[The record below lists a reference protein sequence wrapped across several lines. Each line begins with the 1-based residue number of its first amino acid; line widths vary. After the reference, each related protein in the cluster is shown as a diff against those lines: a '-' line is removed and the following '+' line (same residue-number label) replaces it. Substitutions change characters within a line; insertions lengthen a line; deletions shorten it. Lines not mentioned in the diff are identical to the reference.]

1 MRKIL
6 LIVLFTL
13 ALFANNDSCKL
24 DVYYGNGVWNDV
36 RAVKDSKDELKIF
49 MQLHYPGRF
58 SVADEGVTYDFKYMH
73 NETYGVI
80 NDLIETHWQLYESG
94 QISQW
99 YFSFVASALDS
110 VDPLNTSNN
119 DYLQKVQNIINQY
132 ELDTAKMLESYRTN
146 SFNSKKI
153 VLLVAHSQGNLFGN
167 KMYELFS
174 SDEKD
179 KFAMVSVAT
188 PANSVAK
195 GGGYTTLHNDW
206 VIKSIPNSLKS
217 NADGSGHTFVKS
229 YLNNPIYSSVEDI
242 ALNINNAVDLLDQQ
256 ICRKYIHFRWIG
268 YSWCD
273 SDVST
278 GIEVD
283 IYGQYY
289 PNNNGPGQ
297 MFNEELVAT
306 DLAKRVAK
314 VYNESTKQYECPLE
328 RGGYDYILNNNYSK
342 NGCLAFHL
350 DDTSGGIH
358 SLDYIANQ
366 TYNETGDCIQ
376 YKMSPEVTEI
386 LRKLE

>member
-1 MRKIL
+1 MKKIL

-13 ALFANNDSCKL
+13 TLFADNDSCKL
-24 DVYYGNGVWNDV
+24 DVYFGNGVDN
-36 RAVKDSKDELKIF
+36 DSKEAEASKEKLKKF
-49 MQLHYPGRF
+49 MQLHYPSRF
-58 SVADEGVTYDFKYMH
+58 AVADEGVTYDFKYMH
-73 NETYGVI
+73 NETYGKL

-94 QISQW
+94 QIGKL

-110 VDPLNTSNN
+110 IDNTNANN
-119 DYLQKVQNIINQY
+119 NAYLKRVQNIISQY
-132 ELDTAKMLESYRTN
+132 ELDTATMLDKYRTN
-146 SFNSKKI
+146 SFNSKHN

-206 VIKSIPNSLKS
+206 VIKGIPNSLKS
-217 NADGSGHTFVKS
+217 NADGSGHSFVES
-229 YLNNPIYSSVEDI
+229 YLSNPIYSSVEDI

-297 MFNEELVAT
+297 MFAEELVAT

-314 VYNESTKQYECPLE
+314 DYNESTKQYECLLE
-328 RGGYDYILNNNYSK
+328 RGGYDYALTNYDK
-342 NGCLAFHL
+342 NGCTGFHL
-350 DDTSGGIH
+350 DDTSGDIH

-366 TYNETGDCIQ
+366 TYNETWDCIQ